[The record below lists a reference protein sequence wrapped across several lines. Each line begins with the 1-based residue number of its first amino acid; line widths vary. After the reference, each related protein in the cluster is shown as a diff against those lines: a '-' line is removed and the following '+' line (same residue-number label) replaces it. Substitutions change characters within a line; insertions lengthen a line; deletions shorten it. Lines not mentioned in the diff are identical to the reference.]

1 VEPVEQRRFGDR
13 EIEAL
18 FAPLSG
24 ASTIVLAVS
33 GGPDS
38 LALLLLMRR
47 WRDLGGAPPAIH
59 VLTVDHR
66 LHPRSAEDAAFV
78 AATAEAHGFPTRI
91 LVRAGLPPLAGI
103 EAAARAARYRLLI
116 DAAKEIGASHIVLAH
131 HRDDQAETFLMRL
144 AGGSGIH
151 GLAAMRRL
159 SEREGLFL
167 FRPFLDIPKSRLA
180 RVVRE
185 AGIEAVDD
193 AANRDPRFLRTKLRA
208 MMPELARVG
217 LGPER
222 LTEIARQMAGVADA
236 IDAQASA
243 LLSEAVTVDDYA
255 VARLAVRRYAEA
267 PEEIRHRALTRLLQA
282 IGGVVYPPRGAR
294 LAGLDRA
301 VAGTGDVAFRRT
313 LAGVVAERAG
323 EAVLFYREIG
333 RAGLPVVP
341 VREAFAGP
349 WDHRFHLQ
357 IRHKTHT
364 GLEIGS
370 LGFMGTRKAGPLP
383 SGLPRGAIAALPAIR
398 RGEKLIGVPVLDGGM
413 GLDAD
418 LDATAK
424 SLIGARI
431 FGRVA
436 GEATVN

>member
-1 VEPVEQRRFGDR
+1 MEPVEEPRFGDS

-18 FAPLSG
+18 FAPLSA
-24 ASTIVLAVS
+24 ASSIVLAVS

-38 LALLLLMRR
+38 LALLLLVRR
-47 WRDLGGAPPAIH
+47 WLNLDAPRPAVQ

-66 LHPRSAEDAAFV
+66 LHPRSGDDAAFV
-78 AATAEAHGFPTRI
+78 AGLAEARGFPARI
-91 LVRAGLPPLAGI
+91 LVRTGSPPLSGI

-116 DAAKEIGASHIVLAH
+116 DAAKDIGASHIVLAH

-151 GLAAMRRL
+151 GLAAMRRM

-167 FRPFLDIPKSRLA
+167 FRPLLEVPKARLA

-185 AGIEAVDD
+185 AGIDAVDD

-222 LTEIARQMAGVADA
+222 LTEIARQMAGVAEA

-243 LLSEAVTVDDYA
+243 LLADALTVDEFA
-255 VARLAVRRYAEA
+255 VARLFPRRYADA
-267 PEEIRHRALTRLLQA
+267 PAEVRQRALTRLLQA
-282 IGGVVYPPRGAR
+282 IGGGTYPPRGER

-301 VAGTGDVAFRRT
+301 VTESGDAAFRRT

-323 EAVLFYREIG
+323 DSVFFYREIG
-333 RAGLPVVP
+333 RAGLPVIP
-341 VREAFAGP
+341 VRGAFAGS
-349 WDHRFHLQ
+349 WDHRFHLE
-357 IRHKTHT
+357 IRH
-364 GLEIGS
+364 GDDLSLEIGP
-370 LGFMGTRKAGPLP
+370 LGLTGTRKVGSIP
-383 SGLPRGAIAALPAIR
+383 SGLPRGALAALPAIR
-398 RGEKLIGVPVLDGGM
+398 RHEKLVGVPVLDGGQ
-413 GLDAD
+413 GLEGD

-431 FGRVA
+431 FGSGA

>member
-1 VEPVEQRRFGDR
+1 VEPVEQPRFGDS

-18 FAPLSG
+18 FAPLST
-24 ASTIVLAVS
+24 ASSIVLAVS

-38 LALLLLMRR
+38 LALLLLARL
-47 WRDLGGAPPAIH
+47 WLNLGGRRPAVH

-66 LHPRSAEDAAFV
+66 LHPRSAEDVEFV
-78 AATAEAHGFPTRI
+78 VAMAGAQGFGASI
-91 LVRAGLPPLAGI
+91 LVRAGSPPLTGI

-167 FRPFLDIPKSRLA
+167 FRPFLDIPKARLA

-185 AGIEAVDD
+185 AGIPAVDD

-208 MMPELARVG
+208 MMPELVRVG

-222 LTEIARQMAGVADA
+222 LTEIARRMAGVAEA

-243 LLSEAVTVDDYA
+243 LLGEAVTVDEFA
-255 VARLAVRRYAEA
+255 VAQLASRRYGDA
-267 PEEIRHRALTRLLQA
+267 PEEVRRRALTRLLQA
-282 IGGVVYPPRGAR
+282 IGGGTYPPRGER
-294 LAGLDRA
+294 LASLDGA
-301 VAGTGDVAFRRT
+301 VGEGGDTAFRRT

-323 EAVLFYREIG
+323 GAVFFYREIG
-333 RAGLPVVP
+333 RAGLPVIP
-341 VREAFAGP
+341 VRGAFAGS

-357 IRHKTHT
+357 VRHTIDT
-364 GLEIGS
+364 SLEIGS
-370 LGFMGTRKAGPLP
+370 LGLNGLRKAGSIPR
-383 SGLPRGAIAALPAIR
+383 GLPRGALAALPAIR
-398 RGEKLIGVPVLDGGM
+398 RGEKLVGVPVLDGGR
-413 GLDAD
+413 GLEGD

-431 FGRVA
+431 FAPGA

>member
-1 VEPVEQRRFGDR
+1 MEPVEQSRFGDS

-18 FAPLSG
+18 FTPLRS
-24 ASTIVLAVS
+24 ASSIVLAVS

-38 LALLLLMRR
+38 LALMLLARR
-47 WRDLGGAPPAIH
+47 WRELGGARPAIH

-66 LHPRSAEDAAFV
+66 LHPRSAEDAEFV
-78 AATAEAHGFPTRI
+78 VARAVEQGFPARV
-91 LVRAGLPPLAGI
+91 LVRAGSPPLSGI

-116 DAAKEIGASHIVLAH
+116 DAAKDMGASHIVLAH

-144 AGGSGIH
+144 AGGSGVH

-167 FRPFLDIPKSRLA
+167 FRPFLDIPKARLS

-222 LTEIARQMAGVADA
+222 LTEIARRMAGVAEA
-236 IDAQASA
+236 LDAQASA
-243 LLSEAVTVDDYA
+243 LLAEAVTVDEFA
-255 VARLAVRRYAEA
+255 VARLAPRRYAEA
-267 PEEIRHRALTRLLQA
+267 PDEVRQCALTRLLQA
-282 IGGVVYPPRGAR
+282 IGGGTYPPRGER

-301 VAGTGDVAFRRT
+301 LAGSRDISFRRT
-313 LAGVVAERAG
+313 LAGVVAERSG
-323 EAVLFYREIG
+323 DSVFFYREIG
-333 RAGLPVVP
+333 RAGLPVIP
-341 VREAFAGP
+341 VRGVFAGV
-349 WDHRFHLQ
+349 WDHRFHLEV
-357 IRHKTHT
+357 RHAGDT
-364 GLEIGS
+364 GLEVGP
-370 LGFMGTRKAGPLP
+370 LGLTGTRKAGSIP
-383 SGLPRGAIAALPAIR
+383 SGLPRGAVAALPAIR
-398 RGEKLIGVPVLDGGM
+398 RREKLVGVPVLDGGK
-413 GLDAD
+413 GLDGD

-424 SLIGARI
+424 SLIGGRI
-431 FGRVA
+431 FRPAA